1 MKHTKYLFLLV
12 VLLNS
17 CIKESLPPEPKLI
30 TDVNGVVTKQPYI
43 WKAKL
48 HDGPSYSHTRIKA
61 TANTENIVVG
71 SGSTVYEANVV
82 HNLYGIDVTSGDL
95 IWGLPITSDYIMDG
109 LVVNNILVFDDCDS
123 VLFDEVCL
131 NMLKATLDSGKK
143 RTITWKSESQA
154 LRREGIPDR
163 FEFKGGCIFIT
174 NVDFENVRSKKI
186 KDHLAALMSRCHYLD
201 LTMNSKRDKFLRIN
215 QIVEDGMLDEYKFGK
230 DGDKE
235 VIDFMTENQN
245 ILREISLRMV
255 LKIAD
260 LRKMDSENWKSL
272 AKTTCMSG
280 AI

>member
-1 MKHTKYLFLLV
+1 
-12 VLLNS
+12 
-17 CIKESLPPEPKLI
+17 
-30 TDVNGVVTKQPYI
+30 
-43 WKAKL
+43 
-48 HDGPSYSHTRIKA
+48 
-61 TANTENIVVG
+61 
-71 SGSTVYEANVV
+71 
-82 HNLYGIDVTSGDL
+82 
-95 IWGLPITSDYIMDG
+95 
-109 LVVNNILVFDDCDS
+109 
-123 VLFDEVCL
+123 
-131 NMLKATLDSGKK
+131 MLKATLDSGKK

-186 KDHLAALMSRCHYLD
+186 KDHLSALMSRCHYLD
-201 LTMNSKRDKFLRIN
+201 LTMSSKRDKFLRIN
-215 QIVEDGMLDEYKFGK
+215 QIVQDGMLDEYKFGK

-235 VIDFMTENQN
+235 VIDFMTENQD

-260 LRKMDSENWKSL
+260 LRKMDPSNWQKL